1 MNKTISSALAHPDVI
16 RYVKLLFL
24 IMAGGAIYPLLY
36 LRQNFELTLLSTF
49 GMTLSELSVAYSI
62 LGTSF
67 VISYV
72 PSGWL
77 ADRFSPRALLT
88 FSVGMTG
95 IIGLWYATLPSA
107 FWVTIIFGLWGIT
120 TGLTFWAALIKGCA
134 LLAPEHLQARYFGLL
149 EGGRGLFEAL
159 LATIA
164 VAWFAHAVA
173 SLGAA
178 DEEAMVQVIYFYSL
192 VCLVISVFLWVV
204 LNDADSDQTAD
215 ATNAEAGSGTLRQTI
230 TDLGS
235 LVTNLRV
242 WLVALCILVG
252 YQVFWATYS
261 YSAFLQT
268 QFGLDA
274 VAVAALTTVRLW
286 MRPVGAFIAG
296 FIGDRFHP
304 VRSLGIA
311 IALAGTSLIALL
323 VLPAD
328 SPYTVLFFAVATSS
342 VLIYGVR
349 GIYWASFNT
358 TRIEPR
364 RAGLAIGMVSMI
376 GYTPDI
382 YMPMLNTYLIDAY
395 GDSVGYQLYFG
406 GVGLTAFFGA
416 ACAFYLL
423 HLSRNDGQQLTPDA
437 RQNLDKSDS

>member
-1 MNKTISSALAHPDVI
+1 MAHNAVLM
-16 RYVKLLFL
+16 RYIKLLFL

-95 IIGLWYATLPSA
+95 VIGFWYATLPSA
-107 FWVTIIFGLWGIT
+107 FWVTVIFALWGIT

-164 VAWFAHAVA
+164 VAWFAYAVA
-173 SLGAA
+173 SLGSA
-178 DEEAMVQVIYFYSL
+178 DEEAMVQVIYFYSF
-192 VCLVISVFLWVV
+192 VCLVIAVFLWLV
-204 LNDADSDQTAD
+204 LKESHTDDGAHCPEADES
-215 ATNAEAGSGTLRQTI
+215 SGTLRETLS
-230 TDLGS
+230 DLRS
-235 LVTNLRV
+235 LLTNVRV

-286 MRPVGAFIAG
+286 MRPVGAVLAG

-311 IALAGTSLIALL
+311 IALAGTSLIGLL

-328 SPYTVLFFAVATSS
+328 SPYTILYFAVATSS

-382 YMPMLNTYLIDAY
+382 YMPMLNTYLIDTY

-406 GVGLTAFFGA
+406 GVGLTAFFGT

-423 HLSRNDGQQLTPDA
+423 HLSRDDG
-437 RQNLDKSDS
+437 

>member
-1 MNKTISSALAHPDVI
+1 MAHNVVLM
-16 RYVKLLFL
+16 RYIKLLFL

-95 IIGLWYATLPSA
+95 VIGFWYATLPSA
-107 FWVTIIFGLWGIT
+107 FWVTVIFALWGIT

-164 VAWFAHAVA
+164 VAWFAYAVA
-173 SLGAA
+173 SLGSA
-178 DEEAMVQVIYFYSL
+178 DEEAMVQVIYFYSF
-192 VCLVISVFLWVV
+192 VCLVIAVFLWLV
-204 LNDADSDQTAD
+204 LKESHTSEGAHSPEADESSGMLRETLSDLRSLL
-215 ATNAEAGSGTLRQTI
+215 TN
-230 TDLGS
+230 
-235 LVTNLRV
+235 VRV

-286 MRPVGAFIAG
+286 MRPVGAVLAG
-296 FIGDRFHP
+296 FVGDRFHP

-311 IALAGTSLIALL
+311 IALAGTSLIGLL

-328 SPYTVLFFAVATSS
+328 SPYTILYFAVATSS

-382 YMPMLNTYLIDAY
+382 YMPMLNTYLIDTY

-406 GVGLTAFFGA
+406 GVGLTAFFGT

-423 HLSRNDGQQLTPDA
+423 HLSRDDG
-437 RQNLDKSDS
+437 

>member
-1 MNKTISSALAHPDVI
+1 MTKTINTASAWSDVT

-24 IMAGGAIYPLLY
+24 IMAGGASYPLWY

-49 GMTLSELSVAYSI
+49 GMTLSERNVASSI

-67 VISYV
+67 FISYI

-95 IIGLWYATLPSA
+95 IIGLWYATLPAAS
-107 FWVTIIFGLWGIT
+107 WVTLIFGLWGVT
-120 TGLTFWAALIKGCA
+120 TGLTFWAALIKGCT

-164 VAWFAHAVA
+164 VAWFAYAVG
-173 SLGAA
+173 SLGSA
-178 DEEAMVQVIYFYSL
+178 DEAAMVQVIHFYSI
-192 VCLVISVFLWVV
+192 VCLVIAAFLWFV
-204 LNDADSDQTAD
+204 LKEDNPDEATDTTEANRGSETFREPLSDVWSLL
-215 ATNAEAGSGTLRQTI
+215 TN
-230 TDLGS
+230 
-235 LVTNLRV
+235 VRV

-252 YQVFWATYS
+252 YQVFWSTYS
-261 YSAFLQT
+261 YSRFFQT

-286 MRPVGAFIAG
+286 MRPVGAVLVG

-311 IALAGTSLIALL
+311 IALAGVSLLGLL

-328 SPYTVLFFAVATSS
+328 SPYTLLYFAVATSS
-342 VLIYGVR
+342 IVIYGVR

-376 GYTPDI
+376 GYAPES
-382 YMPMLNTYLIDAY
+382 YMPMLNTYLIDMY

-406 GVGLTAFFGA
+406 GVALTAFVGTA
-416 ACAFYLL
+416 SAFYLL
-423 HLSRNDGQQLTPDA
+423 HLSRYDENDRPQI
-437 RQNLDKSDS
+437 RDKN

>member
-1 MNKTISSALAHPDVI
+1 MNKTINAALGHPDVI

-49 GMTLSELSVAYSI
+49 GMTLSELNVASSI

-67 VISYV
+67 FISYV

-95 IIGLWYATLPSA
+95 AIGLWYATLPSA

-134 LLAPEHLQARYFGLL
+134 LLAPQHLQARYFGLL

-164 VAWFAHAVA
+164 VAWFAYAIG
-173 SLGAA
+173 SLGSAGEA
-178 DEEAMVQVIYFYSL
+178 AMVQVIHFYSI
-192 VCLVISVFLWVV
+192 VCIVIAAFLWFV
-204 LNDADSDQTAD
+204 LKEDKPD
-215 ATNAEAGSGTLRQTI
+215 EAVDTTQANESSGTFGETLSDI
-230 TDLGS
+230 WAL
-235 LVTNLRV
+235 LTNVRV

-252 YQVFWATYS
+252 YQVFWSTYS
-261 YSAFLQT
+261 YSRFFQT

-286 MRPVGAFIAG
+286 MRPIGAVLVG

-311 IALAGTSLIALL
+311 IALAGISLLGLL

-328 SPYTVLFFAVATSS
+328 SPYTLLYFAVATSS
-342 VLIYGVR
+342 IVIYGVR

-376 GYTPDI
+376 GYTPEI
-382 YMPMLNTYLIDAY
+382 YMPMLNTYLIDTY

-406 GVGLTAFFGA
+406 GVGLTAFFGT

-423 HLSRNDGQQLTPDA
+423 HLSRNDE
-437 RQNLDKSDS
+437 K

>member
-1 MNKTISSALAHPDVI
+1 M

-49 GMTLSELSVAYSI
+49 GMTLSELNVASSI

-67 VISYV
+67 FISYV

-95 IIGLWYATLPSA
+95 IIGLWYAALPA
-107 FWVTIIFGLWGIT
+107 AEWVTLIFGLWGVT
-120 TGLTFWAALIKGCA
+120 TGLTFWAALIKGCT

-164 VAWFAHAVA
+164 VAWFAYAIG
-173 SLGAA
+173 SLGSA
-178 DEEAMVQVIYFYSL
+178 DEAAMVQVIYFYSI
-192 VCLVISVFLWVV
+192 VCLVIAVFLWFV
-204 LNDADSDQTAD
+204 LKEDNDDETAD
-215 ATNAEAGSGTLRQTI
+215 PKEANEGPGMFRETVSDVWSLLTNG
-230 TDLGS
+230 
-235 LVTNLRV
+235 RV

-252 YQVFWATYS
+252 YQVFWSTYA
-261 YSAFLQT
+261 YSRFFQT
-268 QFGLDA
+268 EFGLDA

-286 MRPVGAFIAG
+286 MRPVGAVLVG

-311 IALAGTSLIALL
+311 IALAGVSLLGLL

-328 SPYTVLFFAVATSS
+328 SPYTLLYFAVATSS
-342 VLIYGVR
+342 LVIYGVR
-349 GIYWASFNT
+349 GIYWASFSN

-376 GYTPDI
+376 GYTPEI
-382 YMPMLNTYLIDAY
+382 YMPMLNTYLITTY
-395 GDSVGYQLYFG
+395 GDSVGYQIYFG
-406 GVGLTAFFGA
+406 GVGLTAFLGA

-423 HLSRNDGQQLTPDA
+423 HLSRDDA
-437 RQNLDKSDS
+437 GT

>member
-1 MNKTISSALAHPDVI
+1 MSSHDLSESSNAEFM
-16 RYVKLLFL
+16 RYIKLLFL

-67 VISYV
+67 VVSYV

-95 IIGLWYATLPSA
+95 LIGLWYATLPSA
-107 FWVTIIFGLWGIT
+107 FWITIIFALWGVT

-164 VAWFAHAVA
+164 VAWFAYAVG

-178 DEEAMVQVIYFYSL
+178 DEKAMVQVIHFYSI
-192 VCLVISVFLWVV
+192 VCLVISVFLWLV
-204 LNDADSDQTAD
+204 LKESHSSDRTESSAADHSSA
-215 ATNAEAGSGTLRQTI
+215 TLRETL
-230 TDLGS
+230 TDLRS
-235 LVTNLRV
+235 LITNLRV
-242 WLVALCILVG
+242 WLVALCIMVG

-261 YSAFLQT
+261 YSAFLQI

-311 IALAGTSLIALL
+311 IAFAGSSLLGLL

-328 SPYTVLFFAVATSS
+328 SPYMVLYFAVATSS

-358 TRIEPR
+358 TRVEPR

-376 GYTPDI
+376 GYMPDI
-382 YMPMLNTYLIDAY
+382 YMPILNTYLIDTY
-395 GDSVGYQLYFG
+395 GTSVGYQLYFG

-416 ACAFYLL
+416 ACAFYLFY
-423 HLSRNDGQQLTPDA
+423 LSRNDE
-437 RQNLDKSDS
+437 K

>member
-1 MNKTISSALAHPDVI
+1 MTKKMKTALAHPDVI

-67 VISYV
+67 IVSYV

-107 FWVTIIFGLWGIT
+107 FWVTIIFGLWGVT

-149 EGGRGLFEAL
+149 ESGRGLFEAL

-164 VAWFAHAVA
+164 IAWFAYAIA

-178 DEEAMVQVIYFYSL
+178 DEEAMVQVIYFYSI
-192 VCLVISVFLWVV
+192 VCLVIALLLWIV
-204 LNDADSDQTAD
+204 LKENNTS
-215 ATNAEAGSGTLRQTI
+215 EASGNTERVGSPGTLRETVS
-230 TDLGS
+230 DLGS
-235 LVTNLRV
+235 LITNVRV

-274 VAVAALTTVRLW
+274 VAVAALTTVRQW

-311 IALAGTSLIALL
+311 ITFAGISLLGLL

-328 SPYTVLFFAVATSS
+328 SPYTVLYFAVATSS

-358 TRIEPR
+358 TRVEPR
-364 RAGLAIGMVSMI
+364 RAGLAIGLVSMI
-376 GYTPDI
+376 GYAPDI
-382 YMPMLNTYLIDAY
+382 YMPMLNTYLIDTY
-395 GDSVGYQLYFG
+395 GTSVGYQLYFG

-423 HLSRNDGQQLTPDA
+423 YLTKNDGV
-437 RQNLDKSDS
+437 

>member
-1 MNKTISSALAHPDVI
+1 MAHNVVLM
-16 RYVKLLFL
+16 RYIKLLFL

-95 IIGLWYATLPSA
+95 VIGFWYATLPSA
-107 FWVTIIFGLWGIT
+107 FWVTVIFALWGIT

-164 VAWFAHAVA
+164 VAWFAYAVA
-173 SLGAA
+173 SLGSA
-178 DEEAMVQVIYFYSL
+178 DEEAMVQVIYFYSF
-192 VCLVISVFLWVV
+192 VCLVIAVLLWLV
-204 LNDADSDQTAD
+204 LKESHTGDGAHCPEADES
-215 ATNAEAGSGTLRQTI
+215 SGTLRETLS
-230 TDLGS
+230 DLRS
-235 LVTNLRV
+235 LLTNVRV

-286 MRPVGAFIAG
+286 MRPVGAVLAG

-311 IALAGTSLIALL
+311 IALAGTSLIGLL

-328 SPYTVLFFAVATSS
+328 SPYTILYFAVATSS

-382 YMPMLNTYLIDAY
+382 YMPMLNTYLIDTY

-406 GVGLTAFFGA
+406 GVGLTAFFGT

-423 HLSRNDGQQLTPDA
+423 HLSRDDG
-437 RQNLDKSDS
+437 

>member
-1 MNKTISSALAHPDVI
+1 MTPNTSPLRARPEIL
-16 RYVKLLFL
+16 RYIKLLFL

-49 GMTLSELSVAYSI
+49 GISLAELSVAYSI
-62 LGTSF
+62 LGMAF
-67 VISYV
+67 VFSYV

-77 ADRFSPRALLT
+77 ADRFSPRILLT
-88 FSVGMTG
+88 FSVSMTG

-107 FWVTIIFGLWGIT
+107 FWISVIFGLWGCT
-120 TGLTFWAALIKGCA
+120 TGLTFWAALIKGCS

-164 VAWFAHAVA
+164 VAWFAYAVS
-173 SLGAA
+173 SLGTA
-178 DEEAMVQVIYFYSL
+178 DEEAMVQVIYFYSV
-192 VCLVISVFLWVV
+192 VCLVISVFLWLV
-204 LNDADSDQTAD
+204 LKEPDDSTKRAPLQ
-215 ATNAEAGSGTLRQTI
+215 AEEAAAGLRETL
-230 TDLGS
+230 TDLWS
-235 LVTNLRV
+235 LVTNIRV
-242 WLVALCILVG
+242 WLVALCILTG

-286 MRPVGAFIAG
+286 MRPVGAVIAG
-296 FIGDRFHP
+296 FIGDRYHP
-304 VRSLGIA
+304 VRSLGVA
-311 IALAGTSLIALL
+311 IAFAGLSLLGLL

-328 SPYTVLFFAVATSS
+328 SPYTLLYFAVATSS

-358 TRIEPR
+358 TRVAPQ

-382 YMPMLNTYLIDAY
+382 YMPMLNTYLITTY
-395 GDSVGYQLYFG
+395 GEAVGYQLYFG
-406 GVGLTAFFGA
+406 SVGVTAFFGA
-416 ACAFYLL
+416 GAAFYLL
-423 HLSRNDGQQLTPDA
+423 HLSKDDEPL
-437 RQNLDKSDS
+437 SSE

>member
-1 MNKTISSALAHPDVI
+1 MSKTKNAALSHPYVT

-24 IMAGGAIYPLLY
+24 IMAGGVIYPLLY
-36 LRQNFELTLLSTF
+36 LRQTFELTLLSTF
-49 GMTLSELSVAYSI
+49 GMTLSELNVASSI

-67 VISYV
+67 FISYI

-77 ADRFSPRALLT
+77 ADRFSPGTLLT

-95 IIGLWYATLPSA
+95 ILGLWYSTLPAA
-107 FWVTIIFGLWGIT
+107 FWVTVIFGLWGVT
-120 TGLTFWAALIKGCA
+120 TGLTFWAALIKGCT
-134 LLAPEHLQARYFGLL
+134 LLAPQHLQARYFGLL

-164 VAWFAHAVA
+164 VAWYAYAVG
-173 SLGAA
+173 SLDLAG
-178 DEEAMVQVIYFYSL
+178 EKAMIQVIHFYSI
-192 VCLVISVFLWVV
+192 VCIVIAVFLWFA
-204 LNDADSDQTAD
+204 LKEGNPDDTAD
-215 ATNAEAGSGTLRQTI
+215 PAQFNGSSGTFRETLS
-230 TDLGS
+230 DVLS
-235 LVTNLRV
+235 LLTNLRV

-252 YQVFWATYS
+252 YQVFWSTYS
-261 YSAFLQT
+261 YSRFFQT

-286 MRPVGAFIAG
+286 MRPVGAVLAG
-296 FIGDRFHP
+296 FIGDHFHP

-311 IALAGTSLIALL
+311 NALAGISLLGLL
-323 VLPAD
+323 VLPAN
-328 SPYTVLFFAVATSS
+328 SPYTFLYFAVATSS
-342 VLIYGVR
+342 VVIYGVR

-376 GYTPDI
+376 GYAPEI
-382 YMPMLNTYLIDAY
+382 YMPMLYTYLIDTY

-406 GVGLTAFFGA
+406 GAGLTAFLGT

-423 HLSRNDGQQLTPDA
+423 HLSQNDEQ
-437 RQNLDKSDS
+437 